1 MPVLKYDSMNGEWLL
16 SIIRALVATV
26 GLVIVV
32 HLVRASYVYLSTR
45 VFAFLGLAALSY
57 LIIGFFRFIGPFVGL
72 AINGEWL
79 SFLEILYAVG
89 IVGCLWEQ
97 MRADQKRY
105 ADSQKLMEQWR
116 QASNLANK
124 RANELTIFSEINR
137 ELASSLDLREVLE
150 ALVERGLRLGDADA
164 VTVFVRNRETSELT
178 NYRVTAAARDELKH
192 LPSPRPDGLTN
203 SVARSGE
210 AAFIGDARNHP
221 LYADGAYPD
230 LRSIASLPLRFEGE
244 VVGVMNVGYIR
255 LHQFDDEEI
264 RLLSTL
270 ADAAAVTVN
279 NAAMHERILRLAVT
293 DELTGLANRRRFLEV
308 LRSEMHRARRY
319 GRPLTLLM
327 VDLDRLKQ
335 INDENG
341 HAAGDAMLRGV
352 AQCMRSSVRDTDMP
366 ARLGG
371 DEFAVLLPETGG
383 DAAVTIAERIRAG
396 VEDFKVIVDSAT
408 VRSTVSI
415 GLVSRS
421 PGDLHDLPSFIQL
434 ADEALYR
441 SKTMGRNAVTTFDAV
456 KPKD

>member
-32 HLVRASYVYLSTR
+32 RLVRASYVYRSTR

>member
-1 MPVLKYDSMNGEWLL
+1 MLKYDSMNGEWLL

-26 GLVIVV
+26 GLVVV
-32 HLVRASYVYLSTR
+32 VRLVRTSYVYLSTR
-45 VFAFLGLAALSY
+45 VFAFLGLAFVTYLS
-57 LIIGFFRFIGPFVGL
+57 IGLFRFFGPLVGL

-192 LPSPRPDGLTN
+192 LPAPRPDGLTN

-352 AQCMRSSVRDTDMP
+352 AHCMRSSVRDTDMP

-396 VEDFKVIVDSAT
+396 VENFKVVMDSAT

-421 PGDLHDLPSFIQL
+421 PGDLHDLPSFIRL
-434 ADEALYR
+434 ADDALYR

>member
-45 VFAFLGLAALSY
+45 VFAFLGLAVLSY
-57 LIIGFFRFIGPFVGL
+57 VIVGFFRFIGPFVGL

-244 VVGVMNVGYIR
+244 VVGVMNVGYVR

-341 HAAGDAMLRGV
+341 HAAGDAMLRSV

-396 VEDFKVIVDSAT
+396 VENYNVVVDGAT

-421 PGDLHDLPSFIQL
+421 PGDLHDLPSFIRL
-434 ADEALYR
+434 ADDALYR

>member
-26 GLVIVV
+26 GLVVV
-32 HLVRASYVYLSTR
+32 VRLVRTSYVYLSTR
-45 VFAFLGLAALSY
+45 VFAFLGLAFVTYLS
-57 LIIGFFRFIGPFVGL
+57 IGLFRFFGPLVGL

-192 LPSPRPDGLTN
+192 LPAPRPDGLTN

-279 NAAMHERILRLAVT
+279 NATMHARILRLAVT

-352 AQCMRSSVRDTDMP
+352 AHCMRSSVRDTDMP

-396 VEDFKVIVDSAT
+396 VENFKVVMDSAT

-421 PGDLHDLPSFIQL
+421 PGDLHDLPSFIRL
-434 ADEALYR
+434 ADDALYR

>member
-1 MPVLKYDSMNGEWLL
+1 MLKYGSMNGEWLL
-16 SIIRALVATV
+16 SLIRALVATV

-32 HLVRASYVYLSTR
+32 RLVRASYVYLSTR
-45 VFAFLGLAALSY
+45 VFAFLGLAVLSY
-57 LIIGFFRFIGPFVGL
+57 VIVGFFRFIGPFVGL

-150 ALVERGLRLGDADA
+150 VLVERGLRLGDADA

-396 VEDFKVIVDSAT
+396 VENFKVVVDSAT